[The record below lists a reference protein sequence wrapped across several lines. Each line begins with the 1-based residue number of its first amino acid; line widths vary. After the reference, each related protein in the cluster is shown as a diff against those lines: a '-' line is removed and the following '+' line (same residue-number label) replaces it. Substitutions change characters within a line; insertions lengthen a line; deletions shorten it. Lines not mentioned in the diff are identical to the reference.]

1 MISVT
6 PWHLELVSSKIILA
20 WECAH
25 TRSGGAGG
33 GCLWPLIKLT
43 RDFHLTAKI
52 QAVLHTLIFFV
63 SHKTTLRCRS
73 CCAKNCAIGYKLS
86 FCKRIIQ
93 LQVWDLSFYYC
104 PVQVKIGGTRQ
115 ELEAFVEL
123 CKAEIKAASRVATG
137 LMKLFEAE
145 PIIPQSAIEHLSD
158 LGKWLQLNKYHTKK
172 LYQFLF
178 YVPYPLLQ
186 ITKVRNAILSCNT
199 THIPR
204 CNCTFIIVYLIWTSS
219 SFQEFFF

>member
-1 MISVT
+1 M
-6 PWHLELVSSKIILA
+6 
-20 WECAH
+20 
-25 TRSGGAGG
+25 
-33 GCLWPLIKLT
+33 
-43 RDFHLTAKI
+43 
-52 QAVLHTLIFFV
+52 

-158 LGKWLQLNKYHTKK
+158 LGK
-172 LYQFLF
+172 
-178 YVPYPLLQ
+178 
-186 ITKVRNAILSCNT
+186 
-199 THIPR
+199 
-204 CNCTFIIVYLIWTSS
+204 
-219 SFQEFFF
+219 